1 MGLLVSSLLFSV
13 PTPSFGL
20 VITRIVNR
28 VFHRGKTP
36 LLVRAKEAEMQT
48 LDEWKTVLAKDFL
61 ELQHLEGQDA
71 ATRMRRPMKEQEIGQ
86 HCQLGQEQ
94 VSAMPISLHS
104 KKHWGSMNS
113 TGTPTSPKSDPNQQK
128 QMRQRQVYP
137 ACNSRPSPTPAS
149 VPRVT
154 TTRNSRPARTGL
166 WLV

>member
-1 MGLLVSSLLFSV
+1 MLVQGGREQGASLGAPFSLHIEHFQSSD
-13 PTPSFGL
+13 
-20 VITRIVNR
+20 
-28 VFHRGKTP
+28 
-36 LLVRAKEAEMQT
+36 E
-48 LDEWKTVLAKDFL
+48 LDVLQDRSWHGPPGFILAFL
-61 ELQHLEGQDA
+61 CSHSRLRQDA

-86 HCQLGQEQ
+86 HCQPGQEQ